1 MDIVIIL
8 GDFNDN
14 TSRELI
20 IGTEGLR
27 NMDENGELLVDFF
40 KLNYIVVRITQL

>member
-20 IGTEGLR
+20 IGTEGLG
-27 NMDENGELLVDFF
+27 NMDENGKLLVDFCR
-40 KLNYIVVRITQL
+40 LNYIVVRRTPL